1 MAGVGIGTVSRAMN
15 DSPLIKPETK
25 NHVLEVIKA
34 LNYRPHAVA
43 QSLARKRTNSIAV
56 IVPHFTNYFFVEL
69 LRVIQKFLINYNY
82 DLILYTVEDIRRG
95 SIILDRVIK
104 ERRVDGV
111 LYLSLPLEN
120 DLLEALKKSSLPIV
134 MVDNYH
140 KNLDSIVIDNIEGGF
155 IATEHLIL
163 LGHRRVGLI
172 NGTLQSL
179 PGRERYEG
187 YRMAL
192 NRYNLD
198 FDESRIVICDRSIGE
213 DGFNEEAGYGAMKSL
228 LALQSLP
235 TAMFISSD
243 VQAIG
248 AMRAIREAG
257 LSVPEDIGIV
267 GFDDIHFA
275 EFLGLTTIHQPLQS
289 VGGMAVERLM
299 ARLHGTDNGVWEQRL
314 KTRLVVRR
322 TCGAA
327 MGKQSVRQKT
337 RT

>member
-15 DSPLIKPETK
+15 DSPLIKPDTK
-25 NHVLEVIKA
+25 NHVLQVIKA
-34 LNYRPHAVA
+34 LNYQPHAVA
-43 QSLARKRTNSIAV
+43 QSLARKRTNAVAV

-69 LRVIQKFLINYNY
+69 LRVIQKFLINFNY
-82 DLILYTVEDIRRG
+82 DLILYSVEDIRRG
-95 SIILDRVIK
+95 SILLDRVLK

-111 LYLSLPLEN
+111 LYLSLPLEG
-120 DLLEALKKSSLPIV
+120 DLIETIKKSSLPIV

-140 KNLDSIVIDNIEGGF
+140 TSLDSIVIDNVEGGF

-172 NGTLQSL
+172 SGSLHSL

-192 NRYNLD
+192 SRYNLE
-198 FDESRIVICDRSIGE
+198 FDESLVIICDRSVGE
-213 DGFNEEAGYGAMKSL
+213 DGFNEEAGYGAMKSFL
-228 LALQSLP
+228 TLKTLP
-235 TAMFISSD
+235 TGMFISSD

-257 LSVPEDIGIV
+257 LSVPEDVAIV
-267 GFDDIHFA
+267 GFDDIHFS
-275 EFLGLTTIHQPLQS
+275 EFLGLTTVHQPLQQ
-289 VGGMAVERLM
+289 VGGLAVERLM
-299 ARLHGTDNGVWEQRL
+299 ARLHGTNNGVWEQRL
-314 KTRLVVRR
+314 KTQLVVRR

-327 MGKQSVRQKT
+327 MSKQSVRLN
-337 RT
+337 